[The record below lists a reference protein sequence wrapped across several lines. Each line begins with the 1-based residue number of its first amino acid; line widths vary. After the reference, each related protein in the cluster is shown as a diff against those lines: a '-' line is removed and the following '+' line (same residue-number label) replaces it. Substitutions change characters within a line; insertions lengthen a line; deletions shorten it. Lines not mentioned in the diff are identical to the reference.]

1 MEEYHLDHNNRF
13 GGFALTRVCVRTWL
27 FHGLFAHETTCD
39 VYLYT
44 LVLSTV
50 ELGEGLR
57 VLVSH
62 LKRSLAYLRE
72 VLALCRSLRRPC
84 GDRCMD
90 VVDSNASTVLYLTRL
105 AYPSF
110 PWIKTPLLDEPPEPE
125 AFFSPL
131 ARSICNL
138 PQFRSLSSIRLA
150 SCLPFPLPMEPPT
163 ASMVMLLSWT
173 SRQVF

>member
-1 MEEYHLDHNNRF
+1 
-13 GGFALTRVCVRTWL
+13 
-27 FHGLFAHETTCD
+27 
-39 VYLYT
+39 
-44 LVLSTV
+44 
-50 ELGEGLR
+50 
-57 VLVSH
+57 
-62 LKRSLAYLRE
+62 
-72 VLALCRSLRRPC
+72 
-84 GDRCMD
+84 MD

-110 PWIKTPLLDEPPEPE
+110 PRIKTPLLDEPPEPE